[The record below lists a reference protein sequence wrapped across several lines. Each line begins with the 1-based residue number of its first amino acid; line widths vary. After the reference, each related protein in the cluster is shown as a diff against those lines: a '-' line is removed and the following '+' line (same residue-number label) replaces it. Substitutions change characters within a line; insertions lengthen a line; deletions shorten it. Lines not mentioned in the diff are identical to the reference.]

1 MAVQLTPPEQNTLR
15 WLYGDTPDGGISG
28 CVARTIIFL
37 REELISGTAGQPGA
51 VYQTWVS
58 TDQGVSCVFA
68 GKQALNI
75 HGLIKPLV
83 T

>member
-1 MAVQLTPPEQNTLR
+1 MAVTLTAQEANTAR
-15 WLYGDTPDGGISG
+15 WLTGDTPDGGLSG
-28 CVARTIIFL
+28 CLARTVIFI
-37 REELISGTAGQPGA
+37 REELISGTVGQPGA

-68 GKQALNI
+68 GKQAATI
-75 HGLIKPLV
+75 HGLIKTLV

>member
-1 MAVQLTPPEQNTLR
+1 MTVQLTPQEANTVR

-28 CVARTIIFL
+28 CVARTVIFL
-37 REELISGTAGQPGA
+37 REEIISGTPGQANA

-75 HGLIKPLV
+75 HALIKTYV

>member
-1 MAVQLTPPEQNTLR
+1 MTVQLTAQAGSSPR
-15 WLYGDTPDGGISG
+15 WLSGDTPTGGTSA
-28 CVARTIIFL
+28 CLARTVNFI
-37 REELISGTAGQPGA
+37 REEPSAGPEGFE
-51 VYQTWVS
+51 TWVS

-75 HGLIKPLV
+75 WNLIKTIV